1 MKIPLGNVNAALLQ
15 ANVGF
20 VFGAHSERVMK
31 RKWIYGGLALLCAAT
46 MAACSPMG
54 PTPGVSQVKVQ
65 NTVAGFQVAI
75 NTKATFYATI
85 TDSADQRVTWSIE
98 GAAADKGSIDANTG
112 EYTAPTKVP
121 SPDKVIIR
129 ATSVANPS
137 LSGTLEITIVIQGGI
152 AGTINIPAGLL
163 NAPSSNP
170 VAQSTS
176 STQAQP
182 FTPDWSAPRARGQF
196 LIVGQQASNVAR
208 VQSASPALARAQVQS
223 VGNDLIRVFVPQGS
237 DDEAFAAKVASEAGV
252 VVQPNYLYKAM
263 ALPNDPDFGK
273 QTYLTQIDVQG
284 AWSVQTGLASDNL
297 IAVLDTGANF
307 SHPDLAGRLNNGRD
321 FCVKLNSTTNAC
333 EGQDNDSTDIPTD
346 KESGGHGTHAA
357 GIIAANTNNGTGI
370 AGITQGGKILVV
382 KVFGNDGGAG
392 AGVTSA
398 DSIALSNGIT
408 YATDMGAKVISMSLG
423 IPFVNK
429 GAGNFDQVVEKQ
441 LAYAASKGVTMIA
454 AAGNVNTSVQAPD
467 FRVFFPASDDRVL
480 AVGAVDNNNA
490 RTFYSAYQGKANLIF
505 APGGLPGNDQSGN
518 PQGIYS
524 TYGNGYGYLAGTSF
538 AAPQVSAVAG
548 LMISQRPSLTRDQ
561 VVQYL
566 IETAKPLGSGLG
578 VGLLQAGAALRKAQN
593 PATQAVSTT
602 IYVYADPLKAGC
614 APNTAPTNNA
624 CFDGNSPQAGRSVVT
639 FTSKSGAVNYSVTIN
654 RSGQPLTNGTY
665 RIVACVNKNSNAQA
679 CDPGDLAGI
688 SSTTIQ
694 YSGTTKP
701 GNDITLGQL

>member
-1 MKIPLGNVNAALLQ
+1 MLG
-15 ANVGF
+15 VG
-20 VFGAHSERVMK
+20 AM
-31 RKWIYGGLALLCAAT
+31 
-46 MAACSPMG
+46 MACTPPG

-65 NTVAGFQVAI
+65 NTVNGFQVAI

-98 GAAADKGSIDANTG
+98 GAAADKGSIDPNTG

-129 ATSVANPS
+129 ATSIANPS

-152 AGTINIPAGLL
+152 AGTINIPAGLIQQAP
-163 NAPSSNP
+163 NAA

-176 STQAQP
+176 STQAQT
-182 FTPDWSAPRARGQF
+182 FTPDWSAPRAKGQF
-196 LIVGQQASNVAR
+196 LIVGQSGADVVR
-208 VQSASPALARAQVQS
+208 VQSASPTLQRARVES
-223 VGNDLIRVFVPQGS
+223 VSASLLRVNVPVGE
-237 DDEAFAAKVASEAGV
+237 DDEAFAARVARESGV
-252 VVQPNYLYKAM
+252 VVQPNYLYKAL

-273 QTYLTQIDVQG
+273 QTYLTQIDAQG
-284 AWSVQTGLASDNL
+284 AWSVQTGLAGDNL

-321 FCVKLNSTTNAC
+321 FCVKLNSSTGAC

-346 KESGGHGTHAA
+346 KESGSHGTHAA
-357 GIIAANTNNGTGI
+357 GIIAANTNNNTGI
-370 AGITQGGKILVV
+370 AGITQSGKILVV

-392 AGVTSA
+392 AGITSA

-408 YATDMGAKVISMSLG
+408 YATDSGAKVISMSLG
-423 IPFVNK
+423 IPFAQK
-429 GAGNFDQVVEKQ
+429 GSGNFDQVVEKQ
-441 LAYAASKGVTMIA
+441 LAYAASKGVTLIA
-454 AAGNVNTSVQAPD
+454 AAGNVGNTD

-538 AAPQVSAVAG
+538 AAPQVAAIAG
-548 LMISQRPSLTRDQ
+548 LMISQRPALTRDQ

-593 PATQAVSTT
+593 PSSQAVSTT

-614 APNTAPTNNA
+614 AANTPIRNDA

-639 FTSKSGAVNYSVTIN
+639 FTSKSGSVNYSVTIN
-654 RSGQPLTNGTY
+654 RSGQPLTPGTY

-679 CDPGDLAGI
+679 CDAGDLAGV
-688 SSTTIQ
+688 SSTTVT
-694 YSGTTKP
+694 YDGTTRP
-701 GNDITLGQL
+701 GIDINLGQI